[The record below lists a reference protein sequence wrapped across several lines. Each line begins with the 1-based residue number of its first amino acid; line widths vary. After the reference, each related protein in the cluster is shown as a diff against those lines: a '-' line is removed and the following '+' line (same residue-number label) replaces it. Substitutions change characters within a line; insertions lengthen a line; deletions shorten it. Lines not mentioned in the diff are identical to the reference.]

1 MSDIEDWEN
10 FDETTEAVKDD
21 TANDKKNIVKE
32 SEEIIKPKV
41 EPKAPRNENTEK
53 PDDYEEKWKKKNQ
66 EVLELKKLEEKAY
79 EGLDE
84 KTKAKKMEEKRVL
97 DEVCDFM
104 GADNKKFRGGE
115 RTIKYT
121 PKNLDININLNT
133 EKDFI
138 DLALLNIGRIKDSNR
153 PSKFTFTYLKN
164 TLDLLTPNLEAEKI
178 DQLIK
183 DLTVMFNKK
192 RKEESEKF
200 GKKPKSKQPTINS
213 GKAMESLASKGKL
226 DVYEEQHASDDHYE
240 NDDFM

>member
-1 MSDIEDWEN
+1 MSDIDDWEN
-10 FDETTEAVKDD
+10 FEENTPQQEDKAE
-21 TANDKKNIVKE
+21 DKKKVEE
-32 SEEIIKPKV
+32 SEVIIKPKV
-41 EPKAPRNENTEK
+41 EPKAPKSENVEK
-53 PDDYEEKWKKKNQ
+53 QDDYEEKWKKKNQ
-66 EVLELKKLEEKAY
+66 DILEIKKLEEKAY

-84 KTKAKKMEEKRVL
+84 KTRAKKMEEKRVL

-115 RTIKYT
+115 RVIKYT
-121 PKNLDININLNT
+121 PKNVDININLNT

-138 DLALLNIGRIKDSNR
+138 DLALLNIGRIKDSQK

-164 TLDLLTPNLEAEKI
+164 TMDLLTPGLDADKI

-192 RKEESEKF
+192 RKEESDKL

-213 GKAMESLASKGKL
+213 GKAMESLSAKGKL
-226 DVYEEQHASDDHYE
+226 DVYEDDHISDNYE

>member
-1 MSDIEDWEN
+1 MSDIDDWEN
-10 FDETTEAVKDD
+10 FEENTPTEEEKVE
-21 TANDKKNIVKE
+21 DKKKVEE
-32 SEEIIKPKV
+32 SEVIIKPKV
-41 EPKAPRNENTEK
+41 EPKAPKTENTEK
-53 PDDYEEKWKKKNQ
+53 HDDYEEKWKKKNQ
-66 EVLELKKLEEKAY
+66 DILEVKKLEAKAY

-84 KTKAKKMEEKRVL
+84 KTRAKKMEEKRVL

-115 RTIKYT
+115 RVIKYT
-121 PKNLDININLNT
+121 PKNLDVNINLNT

-138 DLALLNIGRIKDSNR
+138 DLAVLNIGRIKDSQK

-164 TLDLLTPNLEAEKI
+164 TLDLLTPGLDADKI

-192 RKEESEKF
+192 RKEESEKY

-213 GKAMESLASKGKL
+213 GKAMESLAVKGKL
-226 DVYEEQHASDDHYE
+226 DVYEDNNASEDYD